1 MNSSPKPNPHNPN
14 PETNRSVPRRRRVSF
29 RSPCSGEPATRLT
42 PPRSTPVPSPAPIRP
57 AGTDPAAPKPS
68 TRTRRKDHTGTP
80 IAPSGTAVASD
91 GFRDGVRRYMTH
103 LRVEAGLSAG
113 TLAAYGRD
121 LDDLVGYLGQLG
133 VGSPAQVTPAHL
145 SEHTRYLSR
154 ADSRDLA
161 SSSIRRKLSCVNTFF
176 KFLNAVGVIPTN
188 PAGLLDRPKRD
199 FQVPKTIP
207 EPDMR
212 RLIESPGP
220 DHGELWVRDRAILE
234 LMYAAGLRAS
244 EVGSIRVN
252 QWIPTTSSLLVTGKG
267 NKERMVP
274 VGVPAAQAL
283 ARWLES
289 QRLDIVQGNEA
300 RADHRLFVSNRGKPL
315 ERVAVWTIVTKYAR
329 VAGLHKIHP
338 HKLRH
343 SFATD
348 LLAGGCDLR
357 TVQEFLG
364 HESVVTTQIYTH
376 VEKSR
381 LRDVVTRCHPR
392 FGA

>member
-1 MNSSPKPNPHNPN
+1 MNSSPKPNNPSS
-14 PETNRSVPRRRRVSF
+14 ETTRAAPRRRRVSF
-29 RSPCSGEPATRLT
+29 RSSSSGEPPTRIT
-42 PPRSTPVPSPAPIRP
+42 PPRSTPVPSPAPVRP
-57 AGTDPAAPKPS
+57 AGATPAAAKPVA
-68 TRTRRKDHTGTP
+68 RTRRKDHTGTP
-80 IAPSGTAVASD
+80 IAPSGTAVDSE

-133 VGSPAQVTPAHL
+133 VSTPAQVTPAHL

-283 ARWLES
+283 TRWLET

>member
-1 MNSSPKPNPHNPN
+1 MTPKTPARHTTSESMRAPQ
-14 PETNRSVPRRRRVSF
+14 RADRGRVRW
-29 RSPCSGEPATRLT
+29 RSPDRDG
-42 PPRSTPVPSPAPIRP
+42 PRAAQTPVAPV
-57 AGTDPAAPKPS
+57 
-68 TRTRRKDHTGTP
+68 TRTRRKDHTGEP
-80 IAPSGTAVASD
+80 IAPEGTATEAV

-103 LRVEAGLSAG
+103 LRVEAGLSPA

-121 LDDLVGYLGQLG
+121 LDDLIGFLERLG
-133 VGSPAQVTPAHL
+133 VRAPADVTPAHL
-145 SEHTRYLSR
+145 SDHTRFLSR
-154 ADSRDLA
+154 ADARDLA
-161 SSSIRRKLSCVNTFF
+161 SSSVRRKLSCVSTYF
-176 KFLNAVGVIPTN
+176 KFLNAIGVIPTN
-188 PAGLLDRPKRD
+188 PASLLDRPKRD

-220 DHGELWVRDRAILE
+220 EQGELWVRDRAILE
-234 LMYAAGLRAS
+234 VMYAAGLRAS
-244 EVGSIRVN
+244 EVGSLRLN
-252 QWIPTTSSLLVTGKG
+252 QWLPTTTSLLVTGKG
-267 NKERMVP
+267 DKQRLVP
-274 VGVPAAQAL
+274 IGVPATQAL
-283 ARWLES
+283 VRWLET
-289 QRLDIVQGNEA
+289 QRPGIVQGNEG
-300 RADHRLFVSNRGKPL
+300 RADHRLFTSNRGKPL

-329 VAGLHKIHP
+329 VAGLHKVHP

-364 HESVVTTQIYTH
+364 HENVVTTQIYTH

-381 LRDVVTRCHPR
+381 LREVVTRCHPR